1 MAEQDTLQ
9 RHAAASREDVKA
21 VASRLETLFHS
32 VTAMYGLCEDQIGKA
47 GSDGETVSAF
57 VIMRDLLRS
66 AARDL
71 EICAETVADDGI
83 GLGFFEHHFGKI

>member
-1 MAEQDTLQ
+1 MSEQDTLL
-9 RHAAASREDVKA
+9 RRPAASSEDVQA
-21 VASRLETLFHS
+21 VASRLEILFHS

-47 GSDGETVSAF
+47 AADSETASTF
-57 VIMRDLLRS
+57 VILRDLLRS

-71 EICAETVADDGI
+71 EVCAETVAEDGI

>member
-1 MAEQDTLQ
+1 MAEQDTLHL
-9 RHAAASREDVKA
+9 RAAASPEDINA

-47 GSDGETVSAF
+47 AADSETVSAF
-57 VIMRDLLRS
+57 VILRDLLRS

-71 EICAETVADDGI
+71 EICSETIAEDGI
-83 GLGFFEHHFGKI
+83 GLGYFEHRFGKI